1 MICSAAVVF
10 EHRKSVFN
18 RCVDL
23 PTSKDVNG
31 SDTAHSEAAA
41 DAEAGIDEERCN
53 RDKLMASHS
62 SRIYYHIVSF
72 TYVW

>member
-1 MICSAAVVF
+1 
-10 EHRKSVFN
+10 
-18 RCVDL
+18 VDL